1 MLKIVGTTL
10 AAAALLASAA
20 HAGSEVIRMDV
31 PVVYS
36 DLDLST
42 EGGARQL
49 LGRGEVAAAHVCG
62 GAPIFYSN
70 YTVAPSLATKEFNT
84 CRANAV
90 DTAMKSL
97 NFPMVQ
103 KIYASTAS
111 PAVLVASGR

>member
-1 MLKIVGTTL
+1 MLKIVGTAL
-10 AAAALLASAA
+10 AAAAMMAAAA
-20 HAGSEVIRMDV
+20 HAGSDIIRTDV

-42 EGGARQL
+42 EGGAREL
-49 LGRGEVAAAHVCG
+49 LGRIEHAAAQACG
-62 GAPIFYSN
+62 NSPLFYSS
-70 YTVAPSLATKEFNT
+70 YSVAPALATGEFNT

-103 KIYASTAS
+103 KIFASAEA
-111 PAVLVASGR
+111 PYRKLARQ

>member
-10 AAAALLASAA
+10 AAAALLVSAA
-20 HAGSEVIRMDV
+20 HAGSDVIRKDV
-31 PVVYS
+31 RVAYS

-49 LGRGEVAAAHVCG
+49 LGRVQAAATQACG
-62 GAPIFYSN
+62 SAPLFYS
-70 YTVAPSLATKEFNT
+70 YYSAAPAAAVKEFND
-84 CRANAV
+84 CRATAV

-103 KIYASTAS
+103 KIYASADA
-111 PAVLVASGR
+111 PYLRLARK

>member
-10 AAAALLASAA
+10 AAAALLVSAA
-20 HAGSEVIRMDV
+20 HAGSDIIRQDV
-31 PVVYS
+31 QVSYS

-49 LGRGEVAAAHVCG
+49 LSRIEAAAAHACG
-62 GAPIFYSN
+62 SAPIFYSS
-70 YTVAPSLATKEFNT
+70 YSVAPDLAYKEFNT

-90 DTAMKSL
+90 TTAMKSL

-103 KIYASTAS
+103 RVFASAAR
-111 PAVLVASGR
+111 PAVLVAAGR

>member
-10 AAAALLASAA
+10 AAAALLVSAA
-20 HAGSEVIRMDV
+20 HAGSDVIRTDV
-31 PVVYS
+31 PVAFS

-49 LGRGEVAAAHVCG
+49 LGRIEVAATQACG
-62 GAPIFYSN
+62 TTPFFYS
-70 YTVAPSLATKEFNT
+70 YYSTAPGLAAKEFDT

-97 NFPMVQ
+97 PFPMIQ
-103 KIYASTAS
+103 KIYASAES
-111 PAVLVASGR
+111 PSLRMASGR

>member
-10 AAAALLASAA
+10 AAAALLASTA
-20 HAGSEVIRMDV
+20 HAGSDVIRMNV
-31 PVVYS
+31 PVTYS

-49 LGRGEVAAAHVCG
+49 IYRVEVAAKQACG
-62 GAPIFYSN
+62 GAPVFYAD
-70 YTVAPSLATKEFNT
+70 YAVAPGLAYKEFNT

-90 DTAMKSL
+90 NTALKSL

-103 KIYASTAS
+103 KIFASTAS
-111 PAVLVASGR
+111 PAVLAAAGR